1 MNYKRPKADVV
12 IVGLGWSGSTMAE
25 ELTRA
30 GLKVVA
36 IERGAWRDTSTS
48 FPTTRDPDELSGSVR
63 KDILQAP
70 VTETYTV
77 RNKVGQTA
85 LPMRKYHNLT
95 LGNNVGGA
103 GTHWAGAS
111 WRWLPF
117 DHQPYSHVM
126 QRYGAGQMVDGLI
139 LQDWG
144 VTYDDLEPFY
154 DRFEKIAGTSGTAGV
169 INGQRQ
175 PGGNPFEGSRT
186 SPYPTPA
193 LERSRANVLFAEAAT
208 RLGYHPFPVPSA
220 MIGAPYKNA
229 LGLNLAPCTYCGYC
243 QLYGCG
249 NWSKSS
255 PNICILPVLMQRPNF
270 TVVTECEVIRI
281 NTTPDRKMATGV
293 TFVDSDGN
301 TGEQPADIVITAT
314 FTLDNTRLLLLSG
327 ISTPY
332 DVASGQGVVGRAFTF
347 QTLSWGFMFFENE
360 YLNPFMNTGALAT
373 QIDDFNGD
381 NFDHT
386 GLGFIG
392 GAGIQSLS
400 NQGLPIGMAGLL
412 PQGSPQ
418 WGKGWKQAFRKGYQN
433 YAQIQG
439 QGTSFAHREQFLD
452 LDPTYK
458 DRFGQP
464 LLRITFDY
472 NENDRRS
479 GRFIRDK
486 CVEIA
491 REMGATQVGGDSF
504 ADRPYSGYT
513 PWDSSHVQGG
523 VVMGED
529 PRTSVQNR
537 FQQNWDIP
545 NLFVIGA
552 SSFPNNAGYNPTV
565 AVGATTLWTAKA
577 IRDLY
582 LKNPGPLVRL

>member
-1 MNYKRPKADVV
+1 MNYTRPKADVV
-12 IVGLGWSGSTMAE
+12 IIGLGWAGSIMAE

-63 KDILQAP
+63 KSILQSPAL
-70 VTETYTV
+70 ETYTV
-77 RNKVGQTA
+77 RNKPNEIA
-85 LPMRKYHNLT
+85 LPLRRFHNLT

-111 WRWLPF
+111 WRWLPY
-117 DHQPYSHVM
+117 DHQPYSTVM
-126 QRYGAGQMVDGLI
+126 ERYGAKQIVDGLI

-144 VTYDDLEPFY
+144 VTYNDLEPFY

-169 INGQRQ
+169 INGIKQK
-175 PGGNPFEGSRT
+175 GGNPFEGSRR
-186 SPYPTPA
+186 SPYPTPP
-193 LERSRANVLFAEAAT
+193 LERSRANLLFTEAAE
-208 RLGYHPFPVPSA
+208 RMGYSPFPVPSA
-220 MIGAPYKNA
+220 MIGGPYTNP
-229 LGLNLAPCTYCGYC
+229 LGVNLAPCTYCGYC

-255 PNICILPVLMQRPNF
+255 PNACVLPALMQRSNF
-270 TVVTECEVIRI
+270 SVVTEAEVTKI
-281 NTTPDRKMATGV
+281 NLTSDKKMATGV
-293 TFVDSDGN
+293 TFIDSNGD
-301 TGEQPADIVITAT
+301 TGEQPADIVVSAT

-327 ISTPY
+327 IGKPY
-332 DVASGQGVVGRAFTF
+332 NHQTGEGAVGRAFSF
-347 QTLSWGFMFFENE
+347 QTLSYGFMFFENE
-360 YLNPFMNTGALAT
+360 YLNPFMNAGALAV

-400 NQGLPIGMAGLL
+400 NTGLPIGMTGLL
-412 PQGSPQ
+412 PDSAPQ
-418 WGKGWKQAFRKGYQN
+418 WGKGWKKAFTHAYQN
-433 YAQIQG
+433 WAMIQG
-439 QGTSFAHREQFLD
+439 QGTGYAHRDQFMD

-458 DRFGQP
+458 DRFGRP
-464 LLRITFDY
+464 LLRITYDY

-486 CVEIA
+486 CVQLA
-491 REMGATQVGGDSF
+491 REMGARDVKGVALSDQS
-504 ADRPYSGYT
+504 YSSYT
-513 PWDSSHVQGG
+513 PFDSSHVQGG
-523 VVMGED
+523 VVMGDD
-529 PRTSVQNR
+529 PKTSVQNR
-537 FQQNWDIP
+537 YQQCWDVP
-545 NLFVIGA
+545 NLFVVGA

-565 AVGATTLWTAKA
+565 AVGATTLWTANA
-577 IRDLY
+577 IINKY
-582 LKNPGPLVRL
+582 LKNTTLL